1 MFRVMIAED
10 NVHLANHYQNFLSK
24 DENVS
29 IVAKTYNGEDTVK
42 VYKEKR
48 PDILLLDLDLPK
60 LNGLEVINELSEFE
74 NTQKKCNIIIVS
86 GNSYF
91 RAKLFNAE
99 KVYRMIEKPI
109 NEQCILDI
117 LNLFISENSKKSFP
131 INNVRDL
138 MIELKLKPYSNTC
151 NILINIIK
159 MAYYS
164 PELVDN
170 MNTLYYITA
179 STYNFS
185 DKSVRESIRSC
196 IRTVNRFADKE
207 TLNSIFFI
215 HKTDINGIITPKTF
229 VNGVLAYIDRI
240 QSDL

>member
-109 NEQCILDI
+109 NEQCILDVV
-117 LNLFISENSKKSFP
+117 NLFISEESKVIYNINKSHY
-131 INNVRDL
+131 IS
-138 MIELKLKPYSNTC
+138 KL
-151 NILINIIK
+151 I
-159 MAYYS
+159 
-164 PELVDN
+164 
-170 MNTLYYITA
+170 
-179 STYNFS
+179 S
-185 DKSVRESIRSC
+185 D
-196 IRTVNRFADKE
+196 
-207 TLNSIFFI
+207 
-215 HKTDINGIITPKTF
+215 
-229 VNGVLAYIDRI
+229 
-240 QSDL
+240 